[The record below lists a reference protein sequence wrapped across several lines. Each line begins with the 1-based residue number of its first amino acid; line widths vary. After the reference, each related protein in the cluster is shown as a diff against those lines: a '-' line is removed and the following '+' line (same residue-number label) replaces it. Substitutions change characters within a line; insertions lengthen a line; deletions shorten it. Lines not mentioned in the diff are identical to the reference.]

1 MFSKINKFI
10 YNLSNIFKIN
20 NSAILLISYIY
31 LYYEFIDATYIKKY
45 NSQKTYEF
53 IIGYFVIIFLVYNL
67 LSLKNNKNNLN
78 NLNNKKYYSLTSG
91 LIYIIFYSFYNL
103 FNNLVFNK
111 IVEGNTNQDDN
122 QDDNEVL
129 YEDGLIASEDARLET
144 EEENKEAAENM
155 DATKNDSNTGNGS
168 IKTQDGEGD
177 QKEEALQP
185 INDFN
190 GTS

>member
-10 YNLSNIFKIN
+10 YYLSNIFKIN

-31 LYYEFIDATYIKKY
+31 LFYKFIDATYIKKY

-67 LSLKNNKNNLN
+67 LSLNNYKN
-78 NLNNKKYYSLTSG
+78 NLNNKKHYSLMVG

-103 FNNLVFNK
+103 FNNLMFNK
-111 IVEGNTNQDDN
+111 IVEGNTN

-185 INDFN
+185 IKDFN
-190 GTS
+190 DTS